1 MNDGLSAID
10 LMLRAKELSGNYEN
24 AVLSVVNDHV
34 IRISLMTEPYFW
46 HHHPNSDEMFIGI
59 DGTVI
64 LELEDMR
71 VELGPGQIF
80 TVPKGVKHRTAPAG
94 SRSVNLT
101 IERADMVTV
110 REEPQG

>member
-1 MNDGLSAID
+1 MNDGASVID
-10 LMLRAKELSGNYEN
+10 LMQKVKELSGSYEN

-34 IRISLMTEPYFW
+34 IRISLMTAPYFW

-59 DGTVI
+59 EGTVI
-64 LELEDMR
+64 LELEQQR
-71 VELGPGQIF
+71 IELGPGQMF
-80 TVPKGVKHRTAPAG
+80 TVPKCVKHRTAPAG

-110 REEPQG
+110 REDAQG